1 MPSKTHGFIRLYRDI
16 TDWGWY
22 TEPNTLR
29 VYLHC
34 LLKANY
40 TEKEW
45 RGLKIPVGSF
55 VTSSGKIAEELK
67 LTRQKVRT
75 ALKNLQISRN
85 LTIKTTSKFSIIEVN
100 SYVFYQTLNQQANQR
115 ITNSQPTNNQQITTT
130 NKRNKGIK
138 EKRNYDKIF
147 EKIVVNG

>member
-29 VYLHC
+29 VHLHC

-55 VTSSGKIAEELK
+55 VTSYANLSKELK
-67 LTRQKVRT
+67 LSVRVIRT
-75 ALKNLQISRN
+75 ALEHLK
-85 LTIKTTSKFSIIEVN
+85 LTHELTCKGYSQYSVITVN
-100 SYVFYQTLNQQANQR
+100 NYTLYQTTDKQFDKQM
-115 ITNSQPTNNQQITTT
+115 TNNRQASDKQLTTT

-147 EKIVVNG
+147 EKIGVKG

>member
-22 TEPNTLR
+22 TEPNTFR

-45 RGLKIPVGSF
+45 RGIKIPVGSF
-55 VTSSGKIAEELK
+55 VTSYANLAKELK
-67 LTRQKVRT
+67 LTVQQIRT
-75 ALKNLQISRN
+75 SLKNLQNSEN
-85 LTIKTTSKFSIIEVN
+85 LTIKPTNRFSIIEVV
-100 SYVFYQTLNQQANQR
+100 SYQFYQTVNTQTDTQLTHCQHAINK
-115 ITNSQPTNNQQITTT
+115 QITTT

-147 EKIVVNG
+147 EKIGIRE